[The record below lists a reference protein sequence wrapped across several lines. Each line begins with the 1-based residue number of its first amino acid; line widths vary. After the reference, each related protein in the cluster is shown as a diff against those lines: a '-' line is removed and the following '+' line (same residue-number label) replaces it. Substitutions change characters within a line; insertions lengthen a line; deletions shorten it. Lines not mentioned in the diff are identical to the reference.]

1 MTFVYAFIAMVWA
14 AALSAAEMDI
24 VFLSAEPEDIATLS
38 NLDPIPENIGVAGF
52 QLAIS
57 DNRTTGKFLDQTFR
71 DHHIVIPLGD
81 DPTPYFDEVLSLS
94 PYVVTDLPMPLL
106 LQLSDRPAAQ
116 GALIFNASAQDA
128 ALRTDQC
135 KSNLFHTIPSYSMRS
150 DALAQVLLT
159 KKWDKV
165 AMIFGSYDADI
176 QFADALRR
184 SFSKFGL
191 KLRSEKQWD
200 ATADIRR
207 TAASEIPIFTQDLK
221 DHDVL
226 IIADEVDDFGRYV
239 PFNTWLARP
248 VAGSQGL
255 RPIGWDRT
263 AEQWGAAQLQSRFAK
278 DFDRHMYSRDYAAW
292 AAVRSLGEAMTRT
305 GLSDPKVIRDYILSD
320 DFELAAFKGRA
331 LSYRSWNGQLRQ
343 PIPVVGPTAVVANA
357 PLDGFL
363 HQRNELDTLGLDQG
377 ESSCTAF
384 ER

>member
-116 GALIFNASAQDA
+116 GALIFNASAQEA

-165 AMIFGSYDADI
+165 ALIFGSYDADI

-207 TAASEIPIFTQDLK
+207 TAASEIPIFTQDLN

-248 VAGSQGL
+248 VAG
-255 RPIGWDRT
+255 
-263 AEQWGAAQLQSRFAK
+263 
-278 DFDRHMYSRDYAAW
+278 M
-292 AAVRSLGEAMTRT
+292 RSLGEAMTRT

>member
-81 DPTPYFDEVLSLS
+81 DPTPYFDEALSLS

-116 GALIFNASAQDA
+116 GALIFNASAQEA

-150 DALAQVLLT
+150 
-159 KKWDKV
+159 
-165 AMIFGSYDADI
+165 
-176 QFADALRR
+176 DALRR

-207 TAASEIPIFTQDLK
+207 TAASEIPIFTQDLN

-377 ESSCTAF
+377 ESACKAF

>member
-1 MTFVYAFIAMVWA
+1 MIVVGVWESGFTDEQLFIEWRMWKQTISAYQIRDWRMVGNVPGCGA
-14 AALSAAEMDI
+14 YQEFDRIEDAIA
-24 VFLSAEPEDIATLS
+24 DIAEHRRIFL
-38 NLDPIPENIGVAGF
+38 IPGARQTVDEIRAV
-52 QLAIS
+52 
-57 DNRTTGKFLDQTFR
+57 DN
-71 DHHIVIPLGD
+71 
-81 DPTPYFDEVLSLS
+81 
-94 PYVVTDLPMPLL
+94 
-106 LQLSDRPAAQ
+106 PA
-116 GALIFNASAQDA
+116 L
-128 ALRTDQC
+128 
-135 KSNLFHTIPSYSMRS
+135 
-150 DALAQVLLT
+150 
-159 KKWDKV
+159 
-165 AMIFGSYDADI
+165 IFGSYDADI

-184 SFSKFGL
+184 SFAKFGL

-377 ESSCTAF
+377 ESACTAF